1 MAVHTGFAAIICAH
15 SDRKTAIH
23 PRIKSEGV
31 PLRNTRPQLTLAR
44 QSETL
49 RPTTAWVDVMMRNVT
64 AAIFAAFAGILLL
77 PGAQAQTV
85 PSGLH
90 RAQALQLTATE
101 MSAQRRVRP
110 PTRLRVYP
118 PYQVGP
124 DGVYPRYYPGRNAVR
139 DCTATYQPEYRPS
152 GTVIVPR
159 MNCYWRRG

>member
-1 MAVHTGFAAIICAH
+1 
-15 SDRKTAIH
+15 
-23 PRIKSEGV
+23 
-31 PLRNTRPQLTLAR
+31 LRNTCPQLTLAR

-49 RPTTAWVDVMMRNVT
+49 RLTTVFWVGVMMRNVT
-64 AAIFAAFAGILLL
+64 AAILAAFAGMFLL
-77 PGAQAQTV
+77 PGAGAQAQTV

-90 RAQALQLTATE
+90 RAEAQPTATE

-118 PYQVGP
+118 RYLLEP

-152 GTVIVPR
+152 GTVIVPH